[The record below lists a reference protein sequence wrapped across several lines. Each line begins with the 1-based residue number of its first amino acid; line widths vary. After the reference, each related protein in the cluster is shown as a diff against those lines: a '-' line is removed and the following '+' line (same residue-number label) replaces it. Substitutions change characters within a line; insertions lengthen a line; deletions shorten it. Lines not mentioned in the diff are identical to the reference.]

1 MARDVGAYHYN
12 ERLPRCCR
20 SAAGCCPEFSRLA
33 HEYQRVN
40 KELAKTRRKSL
51 TAAGVLAFVLWV
63 LSLSAVAIV
72 SITLLARHYMQ

>member
-12 ERLPRCCR
+12 EQLPRCCR
-20 SAAGCCPEFSRLA
+20 SPAGCCPEFSRLA

-40 KELAKTRRKSL
+40 KELAKMRRKSL
-51 TAAGVLAFVLWV
+51 TAGVLAFVLWV

-72 SITLLARHYMQ
+72 ATTYVLARHYMQ